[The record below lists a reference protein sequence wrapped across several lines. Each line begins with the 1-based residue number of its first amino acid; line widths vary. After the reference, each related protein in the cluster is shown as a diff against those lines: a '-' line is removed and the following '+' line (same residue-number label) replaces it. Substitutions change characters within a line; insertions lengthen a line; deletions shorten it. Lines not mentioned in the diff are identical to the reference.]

1 MELESVCKTDGMRFD
16 SASALLE
23 DNMKAESLI
32 RIYGKYEATYIGPD
46 KEKEGRHWVTVLQ
59 GPDKGRT
66 LTVPKERLN
75 M

>member
-1 MELESVCKTDGMRFD
+1 
-16 SASALLE
+16 
-23 DNMKAESLI
+23 MKAESLI